1 MTISEKGQSLV
12 DDFSFMEDW
21 TEKYQYL
28 IDLSKNLAPMD
39 NEFKVDDNL
48 IKGCQS
54 KVWLKASFE
63 NELINF
69 QADSDAIISKG
80 IVAILLSVLNDR
92 KPNEILNADLS
103 FIDQIGLK
111 EHLSPNR
118 ANGLSSM
125 IKQIKLYA
133 EKRPEL
139 LRLISVNFK
148 CGLDLCIDYINKE
161 LNIVEPVVHIEW
173 DFFNVADLISAS
185 KEIEEKIES
194 GCIEKTLPAILE
206 FNKLARN
213 NKIDAFTQADVRSLL
228 IFGHKS
234 YKLIPTI

>member
-12 DDFSFMEDW
+12 EDFSFMEDW

-39 NEFKVDDNL
+39 TKYKVEDNL

-125 IKQIKLYA
+125 LKQIKFYA
-133 EKRPEL
+133 LAYSK
-139 LRLISVNFK
+139 
-148 CGLDLCIDYINKE
+148 
-161 LNIVEPVVHIEW
+161 LN
-173 DFFNVADLISAS
+173 
-185 KEIEEKIES
+185 
-194 GCIEKTLPAILE
+194 
-206 FNKLARN
+206 
-213 NKIDAFTQADVRSLL
+213 
-228 IFGHKS
+228 
-234 YKLIPTI
+234 

>member
-12 DDFSFMEDW
+12 EDFSYMEDW

-28 IDLSKNLAPMD
+28 IDLSKNLAPM
-39 NEFKVDDNL
+39 EPKFKVEENI

-103 FIDQIGLK
+103 FIDKIGLK

-125 IKQIKLYA
+125 LKQIKFYA
-133 EKRPEL
+133 LAYSK
-139 LRLISVNFK
+139 
-148 CGLDLCIDYINKE
+148 
-161 LNIVEPVVHIEW
+161 LN
-173 DFFNVADLISAS
+173 
-185 KEIEEKIES
+185 
-194 GCIEKTLPAILE
+194 
-206 FNKLARN
+206 
-213 NKIDAFTQADVRSLL
+213 
-228 IFGHKS
+228 
-234 YKLIPTI
+234 

>member
-12 DDFSFMEDW
+12 EDFSFMKDW

-39 NEFKVDDNL
+39 TKFKVEDNL

-125 IKQIKLYA
+125 LKQIKFYA
-133 EKRPEL
+133 LAYSK
-139 LRLISVNFK
+139 
-148 CGLDLCIDYINKE
+148 
-161 LNIVEPVVHIEW
+161 LN
-173 DFFNVADLISAS
+173 
-185 KEIEEKIES
+185 
-194 GCIEKTLPAILE
+194 
-206 FNKLARN
+206 
-213 NKIDAFTQADVRSLL
+213 
-228 IFGHKS
+228 
-234 YKLIPTI
+234 

>member
-1 MTISEKGQSLV
+1 MTISEKGKSLV
-12 DDFSFMEDW
+12 EDFSFMEDW

-39 NEFKVDDNL
+39 TKFKVEDNL

-125 IKQIKLYA
+125 LKQIKFYA
-133 EKRPEL
+133 LAYSK
-139 LRLISVNFK
+139 
-148 CGLDLCIDYINKE
+148 
-161 LNIVEPVVHIEW
+161 LN
-173 DFFNVADLISAS
+173 
-185 KEIEEKIES
+185 
-194 GCIEKTLPAILE
+194 
-206 FNKLARN
+206 
-213 NKIDAFTQADVRSLL
+213 
-228 IFGHKS
+228 
-234 YKLIPTI
+234 

>member
-12 DDFSFMEDW
+12 EDFSFMEDW

-39 NEFKVDDNL
+39 TKFKVEDNL

-125 IKQIKLYA
+125 LKQIKFYA
-133 EKRPEL
+133 L
-139 LRLISVNFK
+139 AYSLSLI
-148 CGLDLCIDYINKE
+148 
-161 LNIVEPVVHIEW
+161 HI
-173 DFFNVADLISAS
+173 
-185 KEIEEKIES
+185 
-194 GCIEKTLPAILE
+194 
-206 FNKLARN
+206 
-213 NKIDAFTQADVRSLL
+213 
-228 IFGHKS
+228 
-234 YKLIPTI
+234 

>member
-12 DDFSFMEDW
+12 EDFSFMEDW

-28 IDLSKNLAPMD
+28 IDLSKNLAPM
-39 NEFKVDDNL
+39 EPKFKVEENI

-125 IKQIKLYA
+125 LKQIKFYA
-133 EKRPEL
+133 LAYSK
-139 LRLISVNFK
+139 
-148 CGLDLCIDYINKE
+148 
-161 LNIVEPVVHIEW
+161 LN
-173 DFFNVADLISAS
+173 
-185 KEIEEKIES
+185 
-194 GCIEKTLPAILE
+194 
-206 FNKLARN
+206 
-213 NKIDAFTQADVRSLL
+213 
-228 IFGHKS
+228 
-234 YKLIPTI
+234 

>member
-54 KVWLKASFE
+54 KVWLKANFE

-125 IKQIKLYA
+125 LKQIKFYA
-133 EKRPEL
+133 LAYSK
-139 LRLISVNFK
+139 
-148 CGLDLCIDYINKE
+148 
-161 LNIVEPVVHIEW
+161 LN
-173 DFFNVADLISAS
+173 
-185 KEIEEKIES
+185 
-194 GCIEKTLPAILE
+194 
-206 FNKLARN
+206 
-213 NKIDAFTQADVRSLL
+213 
-228 IFGHKS
+228 
-234 YKLIPTI
+234 

>member
-12 DDFSFMEDW
+12 EDFSYMEDW

-39 NEFKVDDNL
+39 TKFKVEENI

-125 IKQIKLYA
+125 LKQIKFYA
-133 EKRPEL
+133 LAYSK
-139 LRLISVNFK
+139 
-148 CGLDLCIDYINKE
+148 IN
-161 LNIVEPVVHIEW
+161 
-173 DFFNVADLISAS
+173 
-185 KEIEEKIES
+185 
-194 GCIEKTLPAILE
+194 
-206 FNKLARN
+206 
-213 NKIDAFTQADVRSLL
+213 
-228 IFGHKS
+228 
-234 YKLIPTI
+234 

>member
-12 DDFSFMEDW
+12 EDFSFMEDW

-39 NEFKVDDNL
+39 TKFKVENNL

-125 IKQIKLYA
+125 LKQIKFYA
-133 EKRPEL
+133 LAYSK
-139 LRLISVNFK
+139 
-148 CGLDLCIDYINKE
+148 IN
-161 LNIVEPVVHIEW
+161 
-173 DFFNVADLISAS
+173 
-185 KEIEEKIES
+185 
-194 GCIEKTLPAILE
+194 
-206 FNKLARN
+206 
-213 NKIDAFTQADVRSLL
+213 
-228 IFGHKS
+228 
-234 YKLIPTI
+234 

>member
-125 IKQIKLYA
+125 LKQIKFYA
-133 EKRPEL
+133 LAYSK
-139 LRLISVNFK
+139 
-148 CGLDLCIDYINKE
+148 
-161 LNIVEPVVHIEW
+161 LN
-173 DFFNVADLISAS
+173 
-185 KEIEEKIES
+185 
-194 GCIEKTLPAILE
+194 
-206 FNKLARN
+206 
-213 NKIDAFTQADVRSLL
+213 
-228 IFGHKS
+228 
-234 YKLIPTI
+234 

>member
-1 MTISEKGQSLV
+1 
-12 DDFSFMEDW
+12 MEDW

-39 NEFKVDDNL
+39 KKFKVDDNL

-125 IKQIKLYA
+125 LKQIKFYA
-133 EKRPEL
+133 LAYSK
-139 LRLISVNFK
+139 
-148 CGLDLCIDYINKE
+148 
-161 LNIVEPVVHIEW
+161 LN
-173 DFFNVADLISAS
+173 
-185 KEIEEKIES
+185 
-194 GCIEKTLPAILE
+194 
-206 FNKLARN
+206 
-213 NKIDAFTQADVRSLL
+213 
-228 IFGHKS
+228 
-234 YKLIPTI
+234 

>member
-12 DDFSFMEDW
+12 EDFSIMEDW

-39 NEFKVDDNL
+39 TKFKVEDNL

-125 IKQIKLYA
+125 LKQIKFYA
-133 EKRPEL
+133 LAYSK
-139 LRLISVNFK
+139 
-148 CGLDLCIDYINKE
+148 
-161 LNIVEPVVHIEW
+161 LN
-173 DFFNVADLISAS
+173 
-185 KEIEEKIES
+185 
-194 GCIEKTLPAILE
+194 
-206 FNKLARN
+206 
-213 NKIDAFTQADVRSLL
+213 
-228 IFGHKS
+228 
-234 YKLIPTI
+234 

>member
-12 DDFSFMEDW
+12 EDFSFMEDW

-39 NEFKVDDNL
+39 NKFKVEENI

-103 FIDQIGLK
+103 FIDKIGLK

-125 IKQIKLYA
+125 LKQIKFYA
-133 EKRPEL
+133 LAYSK
-139 LRLISVNFK
+139 
-148 CGLDLCIDYINKE
+148 
-161 LNIVEPVVHIEW
+161 LN
-173 DFFNVADLISAS
+173 
-185 KEIEEKIES
+185 
-194 GCIEKTLPAILE
+194 
-206 FNKLARN
+206 
-213 NKIDAFTQADVRSLL
+213 
-228 IFGHKS
+228 
-234 YKLIPTI
+234 

>member
-12 DDFSFMEDW
+12 EDFSFMEDW

-39 NEFKVDDNL
+39 TKFKVEENI

-80 IVAILLSVLNDR
+80 IVAILLSILNDR
-92 KPNEILNADLS
+92 KPSEILNADLS

-125 IKQIKLYA
+125 LKQIKFYA
-133 EKRPEL
+133 LAYSK
-139 LRLISVNFK
+139 
-148 CGLDLCIDYINKE
+148 
-161 LNIVEPVVHIEW
+161 LN
-173 DFFNVADLISAS
+173 
-185 KEIEEKIES
+185 
-194 GCIEKTLPAILE
+194 
-206 FNKLARN
+206 
-213 NKIDAFTQADVRSLL
+213 
-228 IFGHKS
+228 
-234 YKLIPTI
+234 

>member
-28 IDLSKNLAPMD
+28 IDLSKNLSPMD
-39 NEFKVDDNL
+39 TKFKVEDNL

-54 KVWLKASFE
+54 KVWLKASYE

-103 FIDQIGLK
+103 FIDKIGLK

-125 IKQIKLYA
+125 LKQIKFYA
-133 EKRPEL
+133 LAYSK
-139 LRLISVNFK
+139 
-148 CGLDLCIDYINKE
+148 
-161 LNIVEPVVHIEW
+161 LN
-173 DFFNVADLISAS
+173 
-185 KEIEEKIES
+185 
-194 GCIEKTLPAILE
+194 
-206 FNKLARN
+206 
-213 NKIDAFTQADVRSLL
+213 
-228 IFGHKS
+228 
-234 YKLIPTI
+234 

>member
-12 DDFSFMEDW
+12 EDFSYMEDW

-28 IDLSKNLAPMD
+28 IDLSKNLAPM
-39 NEFKVDDNL
+39 EPKFKVEENI

-92 KPNEILNADLS
+92 KPNEILNADLN

-125 IKQIKLYA
+125 LKQIKFYA
-133 EKRPEL
+133 LAYSK
-139 LRLISVNFK
+139 
-148 CGLDLCIDYINKE
+148 
-161 LNIVEPVVHIEW
+161 LN
-173 DFFNVADLISAS
+173 
-185 KEIEEKIES
+185 
-194 GCIEKTLPAILE
+194 
-206 FNKLARN
+206 
-213 NKIDAFTQADVRSLL
+213 
-228 IFGHKS
+228 
-234 YKLIPTI
+234 

>member
-12 DDFSFMEDW
+12 EDFSFMEDW

-39 NEFKVDDNL
+39 TKFKVEDNL

-80 IVAILLSVLNDR
+80 ILAILLSVLNDR

-125 IKQIKLYA
+125 LKQIKLYA
-133 EKRPEL
+133 LAYSK
-139 LRLISVNFK
+139 
-148 CGLDLCIDYINKE
+148 
-161 LNIVEPVVHIEW
+161 LN
-173 DFFNVADLISAS
+173 
-185 KEIEEKIES
+185 
-194 GCIEKTLPAILE
+194 
-206 FNKLARN
+206 
-213 NKIDAFTQADVRSLL
+213 
-228 IFGHKS
+228 
-234 YKLIPTI
+234 